1 MSVMTVDPY
10 ERDDAGDTAL
20 WIVAALVVAALH
32 VGLVAAYLLLKPAP
46 EGMATA
52 PVIDVAFVPAED
64 KQSEAVP
71 ETQQAEPTPQVEQ
84 SKLEPPKEEPAE
96 THESVT
102 EPEPP
107 PAKAETVPPPEPV
120 PPPVALQV
128 PEPTPQAVHPDDV
141 TVVPPPPPK
150 PVEQAPQARKPAPER
165 VERKPATDEK
175 AEREAK
181 HKQATAKPATE
192 QQASRRAR
200 LAMAPN
206 PGAGSEG
213 ARAGQAS
220 WESEVAAR
228 IRSAASYPSGSRDSG
243 TARVSVTIDRNG
255 RLVSRRLA
263 GSSGSSALDGAALA
277 IVARAAPYP
286 RFPPGMTVAQVS
298 LTVPLH
304 LHPQ

>member
-1 MSVMTVDPY
+1 MSVMTVNPY
-10 ERDDAGDTAL
+10 ERDEAGDTAL
-20 WIVAALVVAALH
+20 WIAAAIVVAALH
-32 VGLVAAYLLLKPAP
+32 VGLVAAYLLLRPAP

-71 ETQQAEPTPQVEQ
+71 ETQPAEPTPKVEQ
-84 SKLEPPKEEPAE
+84 PELTPPKDESVA

-128 PEPTPQAVHPDDV
+128 PEPTPEPVQPDAL

-150 PVEQAPQARKPAPER
+150 PAEQAPEAKKPAPER
-165 VERKPATDEK
+165 TEHKRAADEK
-175 AEREAK
+175 TEREK
-181 HKQATAKPATE
+181 KQKQAKAATE
-192 QQASRRAR
+192 QQASKRAR

-206 PGAGSEG
+206 SGANSEG
-213 ARAGQAS
+213 TPAQRAS

-243 TARVSVTIDRNG
+243 TARVGVTIDRNG

-263 GSSGSSALDGAALA
+263 GSSGSSVLDSAALA

-286 RFPPGMTVAQVS
+286 RFLPGMTQAQIS

>member
-1 MSVMTVDPY
+1 MTVDPSGR
-10 ERDDAGDTAL
+10 EEAGDTAL
-20 WIVAALVVAALH
+20 WITAAFVVAALH
-32 VGLVAAYLLLKPAP
+32 VGLVAAYLLLKPTP
-46 EGMATA
+46 EGMVTA

-64 KQSEAVP
+64 KQSEAAP
-71 ETQQAEPTPQVEQ
+71 EVQPAEPTPKVEQ
-84 SKLEPPKEEPAE
+84 SDLSPPKDDSPP

-107 PAKAETVPPPEPV
+107 PTKAETVPPPEPV

-128 PEPTPQAVHPDDV
+128 PEPTPEAVQPDEV
-141 TVVPPPPPK
+141 TVAPPPPPK
-150 PVEQAPQARKPAPER
+150 PAEQAPEAKKPAPER

-175 AEREAK
+175 AEKEK
-181 HKQATAKPATE
+181 QHKQALQKQAAE
-192 QQASRRAR
+192 QQASKRAR

-206 PGAGSEG
+206 QGANSEG
-213 ARAGQAS
+213 SPGQRAS

-228 IRSAASYPSGSRDSG
+228 IRGAASYPSGSRDSG
-243 TARVSVTIDRNG
+243 TARVGVTIDRNG

-263 GSSGSSALDGAALA
+263 GSSGSSALDNAALA

-286 RFPPGMTVAQVS
+286 RFLPGMTQAQIS